1 MKWTL
6 GGCCI
11 VWLHHQLLS
20 EYYSWVCDQIA
31 TVEMRIT
38 QNASM
43 STTLYQASL
52 CQVAWVDQRFML
64 NSATDVYIHM
74 CAVLTA
80 AEL

>member
-1 MKWTL
+1 
-6 GGCCI
+6 
-11 VWLHHQLLS
+11 
-20 EYYSWVCDQIA
+20 
-31 TVEMRIT
+31 MRIT
-38 QNASM
+38 QNATV

-74 CAVLTA
+74 CAVLTV